1 MAVGVLVLKDKSR
14 WQLENVVKNSI
25 SIASELIKSCIMEE
39 WVKHS
44 EVHQNVSFRPL
55 RVPGTGAGGYTVYLL
70 VIGVG
75 FSLFSK
81 VALLTVPRNS
91 PPNDSSVIIL

>member
-1 MAVGVLVLKDKSR
+1 MAAGVLVSKDKSR

-25 SIASELIKSCIMEE
+25 SIVLELIKSCIMEE
-39 WVKHS
+39 RVKHS
-44 EVHQNVSFRPL
+44 EVHQNVSFLPL
-55 RVPGTGAGGYTVYLL
+55 RVSGTGAGGYTVYLL

-81 VALLTVPRNS
+81 VILLTTSLEIPFLM
-91 PPNDSSVIIL
+91 ILQ

>member
-1 MAVGVLVLKDKSR
+1 
-14 WQLENVVKNSI
+14 
-25 SIASELIKSCIMEE
+25 MEE

-44 EVHQNVSFRPL
+44 EVHQNVSFLSL

-70 VIGVG
+70 VTGIG

-81 VALLTVPRNS
+81 VALLTTSLEIPFLMIRQ
-91 PPNDSSVIIL
+91 